1 MFRGRPS
8 KERLVRLLNL
18 VQVHRGWSQRELARR
33 LGRDPHNLIP
43 NREAP
48 RLDLVLG
55 IADALGWSP
64 GDVVDD
70 LCVGDP
76 ASNDSASD
84 VRLAIEE
91 ARELLLADR
100 FEEALT
106 KARCL
111 IERDC
116 RVTERAYACLTG
128 SAAAEGLGLYSLG
141 IELVQR
147 GLRDLDS
154 DSSLGLW
161 LRSALASLHYA
172 LGQLCEASAIAAVLQ
187 EQLGTLNQQDPRRSV
202 LGHALSVRGHCDRV
216 RAGTTAA
223 DRPTIAS
230 RAIALL
236 TDAAGVLRLHEQHGG
251 SPTEAAAASICDG
264 GVIELQVLL
273 GLLDG
278 SVAVDRCMSEV
289 DEPTDAS
296 RMSRR
301 WAEARA
307 WWCIFGCNI
316 ALRHVRDLGA
326 KERALAIFTNKADEL
341 AAVTGNWVLREQI
354 WRIEHLHRRQRD
366 SERGSS
372 PPWVLD
378 QEDLGTLAGVM
389 GRFPGFRAVGWAIL
403 DQVDAQEE
411 RS

>member
-1 MFRGRPS
+1 
-8 KERLVRLLNL
+8 
-18 VQVHRGWSQRELARR
+18 
-33 LGRDPHNLIP
+33 
-43 NREAP
+43 
-48 RLDLVLG
+48 
-55 IADALGWSP
+55 
-64 GDVVDD
+64 
-70 LCVGDP
+70 
-76 ASNDSASD
+76 
-84 VRLAIEE
+84 
-91 ARELLLADR
+91 
-100 FEEALT
+100 
-106 KARCL
+106 
-111 IERDC
+111 
-116 RVTERAYACLTG
+116 
-128 SAAAEGLGLYSLG
+128 
-141 IELVQR
+141 
-147 GLRDLDS
+147 
-154 DSSLGLW
+154 
-161 LRSALASLHYA
+161 
-172 LGQLCEASAIAAVLQ
+172 
-187 EQLGTLNQQDPRRSV
+187 
-202 LGHALSVRGHCDRV
+202 
-216 RAGTTAA
+216 
-223 DRPTIAS
+223 
-230 RAIALL
+230 
-236 TDAAGVLRLHEQHGG
+236 
-251 SPTEAAAASICDG
+251 
-264 GVIELQVLL
+264 
-273 GLLDG
+273 
-278 SVAVDRCMSEV
+278 MSEV